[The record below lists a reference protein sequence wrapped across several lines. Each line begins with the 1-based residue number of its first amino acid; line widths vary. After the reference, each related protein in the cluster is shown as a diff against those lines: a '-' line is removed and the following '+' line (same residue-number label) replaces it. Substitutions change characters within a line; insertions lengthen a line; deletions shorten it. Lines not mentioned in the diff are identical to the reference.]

1 MKPMINSFNHAI
13 SGVIQAFKLEKN
25 MKIHFIIAVAVIVA
39 AVITHVT
46 RFELIALVL
55 CIAFV
60 IVAEMINTAVEAVCD
75 VISKQYNELIRIAK
89 NVAAGAV
96 LVAAGTSL
104 VVGYLVFYR
113 KLYNFSLVSLDY
125 LSNLPV
131 HITFAALMVLL
142 VAVIVIKTWSI
153 RKRGSYVQGGMSS
166 GHTAFAFALFTA
178 IALSSRDPIASVF
191 SAIIALI
198 VAESRLETKVH
209 TFLEVFMGALLGV
222 LITVIVF
229 RIAEIFIF

>member
-1 MKPMINSFNHAI
+1 M
-13 SGVIQAFKLEKN
+13 
-25 MKIHFIIAVAVIVA
+25 
-39 AVITHVT
+39 
-46 RFELIALVL
+46 
-55 CIAFV
+55 
-60 IVAEMINTAVEAVCD
+60 
-75 VISKQYNELIRIAK
+75 
-89 NVAAGAV
+89 
-96 LVAAGTSL
+96 
-104 VVGYLVFYR
+104 
-113 KLYNFSLVSLDY
+113 SLDY

-153 RKRGSYVQGGMSS
+153 RKRGSYVQGGMPS